1 MRWIYVAIL
10 VLLMGCGGSLSEE
23 QRKQMR
29 EAREQ
34 QTIRKVTE
42 AELTQEAFD
51 RGKEIIDLIEKN
63 PNQSDSIA
71 QNHHVIIRWIDPSS
85 PDATELERQVIDAY
99 LNSAIMGN
107 AVSDNVQ
114 KLGTDSLLYS
124 KPVVTELP
132 DGSVQVKG
140 LWNVKMSK
148 KYLVLG
154 MDKK

>member
-1 MRWIYVAIL
+1 MRWNYVAIL
-10 VLLMGCGGSLSEE
+10 LFLMGCGGSLNEE

-34 QTIRKVTE
+34 HTIRKVTD

-51 RGKEIIDLIEKN
+51 RGKEILDLIEKK
-63 PNQSDSIA
+63 PDLSDSIA
-71 QNHHVIIRWIDPSS
+71 QSYHVSIRWIDPSS

-99 LNSAIMGN
+99 LNSVMMGST
-107 AVSDNVQ
+107 VTDNVQ
-114 KLGTDSLLYS
+114 KLGMDSLLYS

-154 MDKK
+154 MDKE